1 MPKIHIGGD
10 SVEFDLAHL
19 PLHEGIALQKA
30 TGWRMKQLAE
40 ACADGDMLAIA
51 ALAWLALKRMGK
63 DMPFSDIED
72 GTYPIDLGSLTVEME
87 EEPDPSSGGEAK
99 TSPANG

>member
-1 MPKIHIGGD
+1 MATIHIGNE

-30 TGWRMKQLAE
+30 TGWRIKQLGE
-40 ACADGDMLAIA
+40 AISDGDMLAIA

-63 DMPFSDIED
+63 DVEFKDIES
-72 GTYPIDLGSLTVEME
+72 GAYPIDLASISVDAE
-87 EEPDPSSGGEAK
+87 EQQDPSLNGEAK
-99 TSPANG
+99 TSPANA